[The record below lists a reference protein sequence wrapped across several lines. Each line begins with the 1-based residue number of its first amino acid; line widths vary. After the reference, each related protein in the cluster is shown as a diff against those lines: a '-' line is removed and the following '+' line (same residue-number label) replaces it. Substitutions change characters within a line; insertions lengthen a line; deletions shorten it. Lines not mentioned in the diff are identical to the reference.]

1 MLVSYR
7 PLADHDS
14 AQSWIPLA
22 QSSLRQQLTALLTSL
37 QRIHPATQQKMQRFV
52 LSALLSTAAALLAP
66 VTPSRRTVRLH
77 GFFDDMMDK
86 FVVADTDESKQQ
98 APPEPEKDERDVAE
112 KLFGF
117 FFGEVEDAP
126 MGLTRMNVDTQPD
139 QYTAETSGNRNE
151 PVAGDDADLK
161 AWVRPVLLQTMLA
174 SLPMYEVYDSNQDGW
189 TPQAFHDAVD
199 RRGPGVVLATSTD
212 GQKFGG
218 YNSKGWVGLGENR
231 AGLSNF
237 LFAWRR
243 DGGFDKLPK
252 VGGAGMGVVAGG
264 ADVCILGGRGDG
276 VLVVSLLLFRAGRQ
290 ARDGPLLRARGPHHP
305 TVLEESEAGEM

>member
-1 MLVSYR
+1 
-7 PLADHDS
+7 
-14 AQSWIPLA
+14 
-22 QSSLRQQLTALLTSL
+22 
-37 QRIHPATQQKMQRFV
+37 MQRFV
-52 LSALLSTAAALLAP
+52 LSALLCTAAALLAP
-66 VTPSRRTVRLH
+66 ATPPQRCVARH

-86 FVVADTDESKQQ
+86 FVVSDNDESKQSP
-98 APPEPEKDERDVAE
+98 PPEPEKKDDRDVAE

-117 FFGEVEDAP
+117 FFGEVEAAP

-174 SLPMYEVYDSNQDGW
+174 RLPMYEVYDSNQDGW

-252 VGGAGMGVVAGG
+252 VGGAGMGVVDKPETGPYFGPEGLTIPLFSKSPRRARCKLGPYYQRMPSGGNSMFEGG
-264 ADVCILGGRGDG
+264 AGEVGLTRLQVFVGDWGGEPIPFDDAIPF
-276 VLVVSLLLFRAGRQ
+276 SL
-290 ARDGPLLRARGPHHP
+290 
-305 TVLEESEAGEM
+305 T

>member
-1 MLVSYR
+1 MVVDHLHNR
-7 PLADHDS
+7 RTRLDQQTAAKMRLAL
-14 AQSWIPLA
+14 P
-22 QSSLRQQLTALLTSL
+22 ALLC
-37 QRIHPATQQKMQRFV
+37 
-52 LSALLSTAAALLAP
+52 STAAALLAP

-126 MGLTRMNVDTQPD
+126 MGLTRMSVDTQPD
-139 QYTAETSGNRNE
+139 QYTAETSGNFNQ

-189 TPQAFHDAVD
+189 TPRAFHDAVD

-252 VGGAGMGVVAGG
+252 VGGAGMGVVDKPETGPYFGPEGLTIPLFSKSPRRARCKLGPYYQRMPSGGNSMFEGG
-264 ADVCILGGRGDG
+264 AGEVALTRLQVFVGDWGGEPIPFDDAIPF
-276 VLVVSLLLFRAGRQ
+276 SL
-290 ARDGPLLRARGPHHP
+290 
-305 TVLEESEAGEM
+305 T

>member
-1 MLVSYR
+1 MVETLHNR
-7 PLADHDS
+7 RTRLDQQNAAKMRLAL
-14 AQSWIPLA
+14 P
-22 QSSLRQQLTALLTSL
+22 ALLC
-37 QRIHPATQQKMQRFV
+37 
-52 LSALLSTAAALLAP
+52 STAAALLAP
-66 VTPSRRTVRLH
+66 VTPSRRTVKLN

-86 FVVADTDESKQQ
+86 FVVADNDESKQQ
-98 APPEPEKDERDVAE
+98 APPEPEKKDDRDVAE

-117 FFGEVEDAP
+117 FFGEVEAAP

-174 SLPMYEVYDSNQDGW
+174 KLPMYEVYDSNQDGW
-189 TPQAFHDAVD
+189 TPRAFHDAVD

-252 VGGAGMGVVAGG
+252 VGGAGMGVVDKPETGPYFGPEGLTIPLFSKSPRRARCKLGPYYQRMPSGGNSMFEGG
-264 ADVCILGGRGDG
+264 AGEVALTRLQVFVGDWGGEPIPFDDAIPF
-276 VLVVSLLLFRAGRQ
+276 SL
-290 ARDGPLLRARGPHHP
+290 
-305 TVLEESEAGEM
+305 T

>member
-1 MLVSYR
+1 
-7 PLADHDS
+7 
-14 AQSWIPLA
+14 
-22 QSSLRQQLTALLTSL
+22 
-37 QRIHPATQQKMQRFV
+37 MQRFV
-52 LSALLSTAAALLAP
+52 LSALLGTAAALLAP
-66 VTPSRRTVRLH
+66 VTPSRRTVKLN

-86 FVVADTDESKQQ
+86 FVVSENDESKQSP
-98 APPEPEKDERDVAE
+98 PPEPEKDDRDVAE

-174 SLPMYEVYDSNQDGW
+174 RLPMYEVYDSNQDGW
-189 TPQAFHDAVD
+189 TPRAFHDAVD

-218 YNSKGWVGLGENR
+218 YNSKGWVG
-231 AGLSNF
+231 
-237 LFAWRR
+237 
-243 DGGFDKLPK
+243 
-252 VGGAGMGVVAGG
+252 
-264 ADVCILGGRGDG
+264 
-276 VLVVSLLLFRAGRQ
+276 
-290 ARDGPLLRARGPHHP
+290 
-305 TVLEESEAGEM
+305 

>member
-1 MLVSYR
+1 MR
-7 PLADHDS
+7 LA
-14 AQSWIPLA
+14 
-22 QSSLRQQLTALLTSL
+22 LRALLC
-37 QRIHPATQQKMQRFV
+37 
-52 LSALLSTAAALLAP
+52 STAAALLAP
-66 VTPSRRTVRLH
+66 VTPSRRTVGTH
-77 GFFDDMMDK
+77 GFFDDIMDK

-98 APPEPEKDERDVAE
+98 APPEPKKATATSPRSCLAS
-112 KLFGF
+112 
-117 FFGEVEDAP
+117 FGEVEDAP

-174 SLPMYEVYDSNQDGW
+174 KLPMYEVYDSNQDGW

-218 YNSKGWVGLGENR
+218 YKSKGGVGLGENR

-237 LFAWRR
+237 LFAWRK

-252 VGGAGMGVVAGG
+252 VGGAGMGVVDKPETGPYFGPEGLTIPLFSKSPRRARCKLGQYYQRGLRWELHVEGG
-264 ADVCILGGRGDG
+264 AGEVAWRGNHLSGLGR
-276 VLVVSLLLFRAGRQ
+276 RADSR
-290 ARDGPLLRARGPHHP
+290 RCDPS
-305 TVLEESEAGEM
+305 V

>member
-1 MLVSYR
+1 MR
-7 PLADHDS
+7 LA
-14 AQSWIPLA
+14 
-22 QSSLRQQLTALLTSL
+22 LRALLC
-37 QRIHPATQQKMQRFV
+37 
-52 LSALLSTAAALLAP
+52 STAAALLAP
-66 VTPSRRTVRLH
+66 VTPSRRTVKLN

-86 FVVADTDESKQQ
+86 FVVADTDESKQSPPP
-98 APPEPEKDERDVAE
+98 PPEEKDDRDIAE

-139 QYTAETSGNRNE
+139 QYTAETSGNSN
-151 PVAGDDADLK
+151 PAVAGDDKDLK
-161 AWVRPVLLQTMLA
+161 EWVRPVLLQTMLA
-174 SLPMYEVYDSNQDGW
+174 KLPMYEVYDSNQDGW

-252 VGGAGMGVVAGG
+252 VGGAGMGVVDKPETGPYFGPEGLTIPLFSKSPRRARCKLGPYYQRMPSGGNSMFEGG
-264 ADVCILGGRGDG
+264 AGEVALARLQVFVGDWGGEPIPFDDAIPF
-276 VLVVSLLLFRAGRQ
+276 SL
-290 ARDGPLLRARGPHHP
+290 
-305 TVLEESEAGEM
+305 T